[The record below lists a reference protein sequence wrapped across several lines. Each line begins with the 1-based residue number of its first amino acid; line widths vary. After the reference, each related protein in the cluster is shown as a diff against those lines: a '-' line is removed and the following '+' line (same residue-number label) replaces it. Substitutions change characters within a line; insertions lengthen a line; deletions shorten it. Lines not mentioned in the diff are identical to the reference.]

1 MTSFEAGQRVELW
14 QKPSQ
19 TSGVGELLEQVKK
32 YPSAHKKLS
41 EIYQGVKLKQL
52 WEKEAVVAGGTEQE
66 TKLKESLTMMQELE
80 KLYGAV
86 KSEAE
91 FDSFLVLF
99 DELPDTSKKEMYTF
113 LSTEENVEEVK
124 QYFKDNWFPTK
135 ETFQKFTTNFDLNI
149 SFNTNQ
155 ERRTKSQK
163 TLDTVLTIRE
173 RVFSQ
178 QEKFNKAWFWDFIQ
192 ILKQLEKIDG
202 SDNNDENKAF
212 LKNAVLIDPKVSDNV
227 WKLNIKI
234 WNWIL
239 EWGYLNTLSEN
250 DFNTLMKLIREIDKE
265 EGKEGTP
272 DSLYA
277 QMVAMSASSPELKAK
292 FTLFEK
298 TYLQPTQTTKP
309 TTLTDAERGA
319 ILWSGNFTQVGNTF
333 QSVSGDTLKIYDPK
347 TGAVT
352 LKGNDDTSVYKL
364 KSDVPLGDF
373 SEKVTAYEK
382 VKTEHEP
389 KLEKYSKL
397 VDILTKLPPEVKKVS
412 DLETYMKASFLEHF
426 QSFFSAIRWA
436 FRVATGKDMTP
447 DTPIGEVTQAVLPD
461 FIRQRDESKK
471 VLEEAQKKY
480 ETELQEYVVHYKEK
494 SKEKEEK
501 LKKILALF
509 KDLGIDL
516 LPNALLDTVVRQL
529 NTSGKILQIDLGDGK
544 KFQNKLDWKKGELGL
559 NEDKKDDIKD
569 TYRRFL
575 NMMLTG
581 KADEP
586 VVLTWWSTGEVRYKI
601 DGQIQSKDR
610 IKLKEKYIVQPQLT
624 PAKILKNLWV
634 Q

>member
-52 WEKEAVVAGGTEQE
+52 WEKEGVVAGGTEQE

-80 KLYGAV
+80 KLYGGV

-113 LSTEENVEEVK
+113 ISSEENVEEVK
-124 QYFKDNWFPTK
+124 QYFKDNGLPTK

-149 SFNTNQ
+149 SLNIQQKNKNESQKNLDTMLALREKVLSKQ
-155 ERRTKSQK
+155 ER
-163 TLDTVLTIRE
+163 
-173 RVFSQ
+173 FS
-178 QEKFNKAWFWDFIQ
+178 KAWLGDFITILAQFDVIDKTTDSEEYKNGFKRLIIAWPQNLDVIKKAQ
-192 ILKQLEKIDG
+192 I
-202 SDNNDENKAF
+202 
-212 LKNAVLIDPKVSDNV
+212 
-227 WKLNIKI
+227 KLS
-234 WNWIL
+234 NWIL
-239 EWGYLNTLSEN
+239 EWGYLNTLSPD
-250 DFNTLMKLIREIDKE
+250 DFNKLMHLIREIDKE

-292 FTLFEK
+292 FTLFES

-309 TTLTDAERGA
+309 TTLTDVERGA

-352 LKGNDDTSVYKL
+352 LKGNDATSVYKL

-397 VDILTKLPPEVKKVS
+397 VDILQKLPPEVKKVS

-426 QSFFSAIRWA
+426 QSLFSAIRWA
-436 FRVATGKDMTP
+436 FRAATGKDMTP

-516 LPNALLDTVVRQL
+516 LPNALLDMVVRQL

-544 KFQNKLDWKKGELGL
+544 KFQNKLDWKKGELWL

-581 KADEP
+581 KPDEP
-586 VVLTWWSTGEVRYKI
+586 VVLTWWSTGEVRYKM